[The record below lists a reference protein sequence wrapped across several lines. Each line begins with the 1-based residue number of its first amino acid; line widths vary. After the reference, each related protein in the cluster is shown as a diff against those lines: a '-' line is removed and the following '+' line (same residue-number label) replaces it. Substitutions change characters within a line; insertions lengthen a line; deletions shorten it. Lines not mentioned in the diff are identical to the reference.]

1 MFLAGVR
8 SDSCGGVY
16 TDSGGEY
23 YMPLAVR
30 SRHGLDAFRATHHGS
45 CGGLL
50 ASSFDKELVVC
61 MEQGLRGI

>member
-1 MFLAGVR
+1 
-8 SDSCGGVY
+8 
-16 TDSGGEY
+16 
-23 YMPLAVR
+23 MPLAVR